1 MWKDY
6 SDLTDL
12 SDLEQFKRFVLKV
25 HFACWRRCRP
35 CLLERR
41 HGQSSKSR
49 AKKGVN
55 KVHQINHPNT
65 SIHQFGSLSGRRG
78 GMRMVPRE
86 DQGRG
91 GAIRRRPG
99 RRLGGRG
106 RVFADEASW
115 AVLRKTALLTLH
127 LHIFSVVEETVTF
140 VESLLFLDCDFFW
153 GFETLWLSL
162 FFQLRHTRAIGGI
175 RVIRVLSGI

>member
-55 KVHQINHPNT
+55 KVHQINHPDA
-65 SIHQFGSLSGRRG
+65 SVHQFGSLSKRRG

-99 RRLGGRG
+99 RRLGGG
-106 RVFADEASW
+106 GWIFADEASW
-115 AVLRKTALLTLH
+115 VVLRKNLFWLYIY
-127 LHIFSVVEETVTF
+127 IFSLWREETVNF
-140 VESLLFLDCDFFW
+140 VERLPLLFLDCDFF
-153 GFETLWLSL
+153 LWLWATL
-162 FFQLRHTRAIGGI
+162 VAAVFPTVFFQLTYHGSQR
-175 RVIRVLSGI
+175 

>member
-1 MWKDY
+1 M
-6 SDLTDL
+6 
-12 SDLEQFKRFVLKV
+12 
-25 HFACWRRCRP
+25 P
-35 CLLERR
+35 ERR
-41 HGQSSKSR
+41 TITTSLTAAVTAPYANTILLFCRLLWTKYKIKN
-49 AKKGVN
+49 KKGVQQRSRN
-55 KVHQINHPNT
+55 QAPDASHHQV
-65 SIHQFGSLSGRRG
+65 GSLSRRRG
-78 GMRMVPRE
+78 GKRLVPRE
-86 DQGRG
+86 NQVRG

-162 FFQLRHTRAIGGI
+162 FFQLRHTRVIGGI